1 MKEKIDESNDTTV
14 KKFDR
19 ITKEINKMNREIL
32 NKKLESIKL
41 KDTTIFVELK
51 KQISEFKNN
60 HKKDIFDI
68 NKKIKEE
75 LNKVNIECENK
86 INNNLNQLKINFEK
100 MQNEQKIKKSKNL
113 K

>member
-32 NKKLESIKL
+32 NKKLDSIKI

-51 KQISEFKNN
+51 KQINEFIDSNN
-60 HKKDIFDI
+60 KEVR
-68 NKKIKEE
+68 KI
-75 LNKVNIECENK
+75 
-86 INNNLNQLKINFEK
+86 
-100 MQNEQKIKKSKNL
+100 
-113 K
+113 